1 MRIQTGRGT
10 IPLITLI
17 GIWSIS
23 ALNALPGL
31 AVTPI
36 LGKLS
41 VIFPHSTE
49 LDVQML
55 SSLPSLLIIPFIILA
70 GKLTEKVNF
79 IRLLQVGLAIFALSG
94 ILYLFAGKM
103 WQLIAISA
111 MLGVGSGMIIP
122 LSTGLISKY
131 FVGPYRV
138 KQFGFSSAITNIT
151 LVVATAVTG
160 YLAEVNWHLP
170 FVVYLF
176 PLVSLVLSVYLRRSM
191 ISEEGSASI
200 ANDEKEETGVPPI
213 DPEVGKSKYGVNIKH
228 LLQVMMFYGLST
240 YLALIVTFNLPFLME
255 EYHFSSG
262 DSGVMISLFFL
273 AIMAPGLFLNRIVGL
288 FREKTKFYSLLCI
301 AVGLALIWI
310 SPKEWVI
317 APGCILVGLG
327 YGVIQPVIYDKT
339 THTAVPKK
347 ATLALAFV
355 MMMNYLAI
363 LLCPFIIDFFQ
374 STVFHIKSQQPL
386 ILPTCFF
393 FRCGEPPDY
402 PKSNCCKSTTNRS
415 SRQWTHPKRKQKFK
429 GIHIQPA
436 EYFRYSHAKISFQFF
451 ILHTY

>member
-79 IRLLQVGLAIFALSG
+79 IRLLQVGLAVFALSG

-200 ANDEKEETGVPPI
+200 TNDEKEDTGVPPV

-374 STVFHIKSQQPL
+374 STVFHIKSQQFAFVFNLCITLVAL
-386 ILPTCFF
+386 IWA
-393 FRCGEPPDY
+393 Y
-402 PKSNCCKSTTNRS
+402 CKRNTFL
-415 SRQWTHPKRKQKFK
+415 FK
-429 GIHIQPA
+429 
-436 EYFRYSHAKISFQFF
+436 E
-451 ILHTY
+451 

>member
-1 MRIQTGRGT
+1 MRIQTGHGT

-31 AVTPI
+31 AVSPI

-374 STVFHIKSQQPL
+374 STVFHIKSQQFAFVFNLCITLVAL
-386 ILPTCFF
+386 IWA
-393 FRCGEPPDY
+393 Y
-402 PKSNCCKSTTNRS
+402 CKRNTFL
-415 SRQWTHPKRKQKFK
+415 FK
-429 GIHIQPA
+429 
-436 EYFRYSHAKISFQFF
+436 E
-451 ILHTY
+451 